1 MFVVLGNG
9 HEDVE
14 VVDSLLDEWLQNLQ
28 IQVRGRDNAA
38 VGARLEKLAENLQKE
53 IYECKNE

>member
-1 MFVVLGNG
+1 MFAVLGNR

-38 VGARLEKLAENLQKE
+38 VGARLEELAENLRKE
-53 IYECKNE
+53 T